1 MGGRADEDRR
11 IMRQR
16 RECLRLVWPLLSCGC
31 TALSHPNHL
40 LWRST
45 PPPLSPPPPPLH
57 LQTRRLLPGSL
68 ALSSLLLSPSA
79 SHAAEQ
85 FEPRGITAEDTV
97 VFIIGCVP
105 FVWAGIEF
113 WRRSACLHSLLL
125 LVLFPSLSP
134 RHAKVCCTPAHNS
147 RRVRMPC
154 LHTVAVGDPFG
165 TGQDSVIINDSSGNR
180 PKPVRRVLGQDAI
193 IAARILFAL
202 AFASGA
208 LVLIAGADVLN
219 LGTR

>member
-1 MGGRADEDRR
+1 MSALPLASLFASARR
-11 IMRQR
+11 SQFSVKHGITRF
-16 RECLRLVWPLLSCGC
+16 CTLRNGTIAAIVRFCVEERFTLGWCRSVSPLAVSRTIC
-31 TALSHPNHL
+31 TQDVA
-40 LWRST
+40 
-45 PPPLSPPPPPLH
+45 
-57 LQTRRLLPGSL
+57 
-68 ALSSLLLSPSA
+68 PSA

-147 RRVRMPC
+147 RRVRMRE
-154 LHTVAVGDPFG
+154 G
-165 TGQDSVIINDSSGNR
+165 
-180 PKPVRRVLGQDAI
+180 
-193 IAARILFAL
+193 
-202 AFASGA
+202 
-208 LVLIAGADVLN
+208 
-219 LGTR
+219 